1 VRADVR
7 DPVRLVVLLGGLPGL
22 ATVSTS
28 DDITVDGFRFVRCP
42 ARSRS
47 VTHAI
52 AARHPSWLLM
62 GCGLDEDSQTYLL
75 QMARTVSPGL
85 RVAALGSDQDLERC
99 DRWVK
104 RCCAVYLSADTSL
117 ERLLGVLE
125 FAETSR
131 TAIVDECFLTA
142 RQLQYGQPPGPLTR
156 RERQVLRL
164 VSMGLRNAEVAKELQ
179 ISRRTAEFHVRN
191 LLEKLGARNRVEAVE
206 RGRVMEF

>member
-1 VRADVR
+1 
-7 DPVRLVVLLGGLPGL
+7 
-22 ATVSTS
+22 
-28 DDITVDGFRFVRCP
+28 
-42 ARSRS
+42 
-47 VTHAI
+47 
-52 AARHPSWLLM
+52 
-62 GCGLDEDSQTYLL
+62 
-75 QMARTVSPGL
+75 
-85 RVAALGSDQDLERC
+85 
-99 DRWVK
+99 VK

-117 ERLLGVLE
+117 ERLLAVLE